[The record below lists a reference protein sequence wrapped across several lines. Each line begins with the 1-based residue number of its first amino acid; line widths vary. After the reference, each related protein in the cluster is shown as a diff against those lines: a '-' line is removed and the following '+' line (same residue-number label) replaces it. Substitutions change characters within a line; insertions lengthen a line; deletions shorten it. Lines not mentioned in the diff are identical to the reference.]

1 MKVTREDLE
10 HSEVSLNIEVE
21 EEDIEPYLQ
30 RAYQRVVGR
39 VNIPGFRKGKAPRP
53 VLERFVGRQ
62 SLEDDA
68 LDLMLP
74 EIVQRAIEEQDVKQA
89 SIPQVELVER
99 EPIVIKAS
107 VPIAPEVVLNAYREI
122 RVPVEPVV
130 VTEDQI
136 NTLLDLLR
144 RDTAP
149 WEPVDRPVAMD
160 DQVIMDIKATLD
172 GQEITRQEGVVY
184 MVMEGNVSPVAGF
197 PERLVGINSQETK
210 EFTIS
215 MPEDYPDR
223 ELAGKDVEF
232 SVTIHEIK
240 AKNLPD
246 LDDEFAKG
254 VGEGYDNLEALTTK
268 LREDFL
274 VRGELEA
281 REKYEDQVFEQLL
294 EKANIN
300 LSPLMVEHEV
310 DHMLQ
315 NQEQALRRQQVS
327 VEQYLQT
334 VGKSPDEHRG
344 ELRQAAE
351 ARLKRTYAIVK
362 VAELEGIKVSPEEI
376 EEEINRLIDAAGPTQ
391 PESFRHNI
399 ESDDGRESLEQ
410 ILTRRKALQRL
421 VEVARGE
428 HGET

>member
-30 RAYQRVVGR
+30 RAYQRVVRR

-53 VLERFVGRQ
+53 VLERFVGRH

-74 EIVQRAIEEQDVKQA
+74 EIVQRAVDEQGVKQA
-89 SIPQVELVER
+89 SIPQVQLVQR
-99 EPIVIKAS
+99 EPIVIKAA
-107 VPIAPEVVLNAYREI
+107 VPVAPEVVLDAYREI

-130 VTEDQI
+130 VTEEEI

-149 WEPVDRPVAMD
+149 WEPVDRPVAMG
-160 DQVIMDIKATLD
+160 DQVTLDIKANLN
-172 GQEITRQEGVVY
+172 GKEITKQDGVVY
-184 MVMEGNVSPVAGF
+184 MVKEENVSPVAGF
-197 PERLVGINSQETK
+197 PQQLVGIGSQETK
-210 EFTIS
+210 EFAIP
-215 MPEDYPDR
+215 MPADYPDSN
-223 ELAGKDVEF
+223 LAGKEVEF
-232 SVTIHEIK
+232 IVTIHEIK
-240 AKNLPD
+240 AKNLPE

-254 VGEGYDNLEALTTK
+254 VGEGYDNLEALTNK

-274 VRGELEA
+274 ARRELET
-281 REKYEDQVFEQLL
+281 RDLYEDQVFEKLL
-294 EKANIN
+294 EKAQID
-300 LSPLMVEHEV
+300 LSPLMVDHEV

-315 NQEQALRRQQVS
+315 NEEQALRRQQVS

-334 VGKSPDEHRG
+334 VGKSSGEHRE
-344 ELRQAAE
+344 ELKQAAE
-351 ARLKRTYAIVK
+351 ARLKRTYAIGK
-362 VAELEGIKVSPEEI
+362 VAELEGIKVSQEEI
-376 EEEINRLIDAAGPTQ
+376 EEEIERLLDSAGPNQ
-391 PESFRHNI
+391 PESLRSNL
-399 ESDDGRESLEQ
+399 ESDDSKESLEQ
-410 ILTRRKALQRL
+410 VLIRRKALQRL

>member
-1 MKVTREDLE
+1 MKVTRGDVE

-30 RAYQRVVGR
+30 RAYQRVVQR

-53 VLERFVGRQ
+53 VLERFVGRH

-74 EIVQRAIEEQDVKQA
+74 EIVQRAVEEQGVKQA
-89 SIPQVELVER
+89 SIPQVELVQR
-99 EPIVIKAS
+99 EPIVIKAV
-107 VPIAPEVVLNAYREI
+107 VPIAPEVVLDAYREI

-144 RDTAP
+144 QETAP
-149 WEPVDRPVAMD
+149 WEPVDRPVAIG
-160 DQVIMDIKATLD
+160 DQVTLDIKANLD
-172 GQEITRQEGVVY
+172 GKETTKQDGVVY
-184 MVMEGNVSPVAGF
+184 MVLEENVSPVAGF
-197 PERLVGINSQETK
+197 PQQLVGIKNHETK

-215 MPEDYPDR
+215 LPADYPDSNM
-223 ELAGKDVEF
+223 AGKEVEF
-232 SVTIHEIK
+232 NVTIHEIK

-254 VGEGYDNLEALTTK
+254 VGDGYDNLEALTKK

-274 VRGELEA
+274 ARRELEVQD
-281 REKYEDQVFEQLL
+281 KYEDQVFEKLL
-294 EKANIN
+294 EKAEID

-315 NQEQALRRQQVS
+315 NEEQALRRQQVS

-334 VGKSPDEHRG
+334 VGKSSDEHRG
-344 ELRQAAE
+344 ELKQAAE
-351 ARLKRTYAIVK
+351 ARLKRTYAIGK
-362 VAELEGIKVSPEEI
+362 VAELEGIKVSPVEI
-376 EEEINRLIDAAGPTQ
+376 EEEIKRLLDAAGPNQ
-391 PESFRHNI
+391 PGSLRRNL
-399 ESDDGRESLEQ
+399 ESDDSRESLEQ
-410 ILTRRKALQRL
+410 VLIRRKALQRL

-428 HGET
+428 HREM

>member
-30 RAYQRVVGR
+30 RAYQRVVRR

-74 EIVQRAIEEQDVKQA
+74 EIVQRAVEEQGVKQA
-89 SIPQVELVER
+89 SIPQVQLVQR
-99 EPIVIKAS
+99 EPIVIKAA
-107 VPIAPEVVLNAYREI
+107 VPIAPEVVLDAYREI
-122 RVPVEPVV
+122 RVPVEPVL
-130 VTEDQI
+130 VTEEEID
-136 NTLLDLLR
+136 TLLDLLR

-149 WEPVDRPVAMD
+149 WEPVDRPVAMG
-160 DQVIMDIKATLD
+160 DQVTLDIKANLD
-172 GQEITRQEGVVY
+172 GKEITKQDGVVY
-184 MVMEGNVSPVAGF
+184 MVMEENVSPVAGF
-197 PERLVGINSQETK
+197 PQQLVGIGSQETK
-210 EFTIS
+210 EFAIP
-215 MPEDYPDR
+215 MPEDYPDSN
-223 ELAGKDVEF
+223 LAGKEVEF

-254 VGEGYDNLEALTTK
+254 VGEGYDDLEALTDK

-274 VRGELEA
+274 ARRELETQDL
-281 REKYEDQVFEQLL
+281 YENQVFEKLL
-294 EKANIN
+294 EKAQIDI
-300 LSPLMVEHEV
+300 SPLMVDHEV
-310 DHMLQ
+310 SHMLE
-315 NQEQALRRQQVS
+315 NEEQALRRQQVS

-334 VGKSPDEHRG
+334 VGKSTDEHRE
-344 ELRQAAE
+344 ELKQVAE
-351 ARLKRTYAIVK
+351 ARLKRTYAIGK
-362 VAELEGIKVSPEEI
+362 VAELEGIKVSQEEI
-376 EEEINRLIDAAGPTQ
+376 EEEIERLLDSAGPNQ
-391 PESFRHNI
+391 PESLRSNL
-399 ESDDGRESLEQ
+399 ESDDSKESLEQ
-410 ILTRRKALQRL
+410 ILIRRKALQRL

-428 HGET
+428 HGEM

>member
-1 MKVTREDLE
+1 MKVTRGDVE

-30 RAYQRVVGR
+30 RAYQRVVQR

-53 VLERFVGRQ
+53 VLERFVGRH

-74 EIVQRAIEEQDVKQA
+74 EIVQRAVEEQGVRQA
-89 SIPQVELVER
+89 SIPQVELVQR
-99 EPIVIKAS
+99 EPIVIKAV
-107 VPIAPEVVLNAYREI
+107 VPIAPEVVLDAYREI

-144 RDTAP
+144 QETAP
-149 WEPVDRPVAMD
+149 WEPVDRPVAIG
-160 DQVIMDIKATLD
+160 DQVTLDIKANLD
-172 GQEITRQEGVVY
+172 GKETTKQDGVVY
-184 MVMEGNVSPVAGF
+184 MVLEENVSPVAGF
-197 PERLVGINSQETK
+197 PQQLVGIKNHETK

-215 MPEDYPDR
+215 LPADYPDSNM
-223 ELAGKDVEF
+223 AGKEVEF
-232 SVTIHEIK
+232 NVTIHEIK

-254 VGEGYDNLEALTTK
+254 VGEGYDNLEALTKK

-274 VRGELEA
+274 ARRELEVQD
-281 REKYEDQVFEQLL
+281 KYEDQVFEKLL
-294 EKANIN
+294 EKAEID

-315 NQEQALRRQQVS
+315 NEEQALRRQQVS

-334 VGKSPDEHRG
+334 VGKSSDEHRG
-344 ELRQAAE
+344 ELKQAAE
-351 ARLKRTYAIVK
+351 ARLKRTYAIGK
-362 VAELEGIKVSPEEI
+362 VAELEGIKVSPVEI
-376 EEEINRLIDAAGPTQ
+376 EEEIKRLLDAAGPNQ
-391 PESFRHNI
+391 PGSLRRNL
-399 ESDDGRESLEQ
+399 ESDDSRESLEQ
-410 ILTRRKALQRL
+410 VLIRRKALQRL

-428 HGET
+428 HREM

>member
-1 MKVTREDLE
+1 MKVTRGDVE

-30 RAYQRVVGR
+30 RAYQRVVQR

-53 VLERFVGRQ
+53 VLERFVGRH

-74 EIVQRAIEEQDVKQA
+74 EIVQRAVEEQGVKQA
-89 SIPQVELVER
+89 SIPQVELVQR
-99 EPIVIKAS
+99 EPIVIKAV
-107 VPIAPEVVLNAYREI
+107 VPIAPEVVLDAYREI
-122 RVPVEPVV
+122 RVPVELVV

-144 RDTAP
+144 QETAP
-149 WEPVDRPVAMD
+149 WEPVDRPVAIG
-160 DQVIMDIKATLD
+160 DQVTLDIKANLD
-172 GQEITRQEGVVY
+172 GKEITKQDGVVY
-184 MVMEGNVSPVAGF
+184 MVLEENVSPVVGF
-197 PERLVGINSQETK
+197 PQQLVGIKNHETK

-215 MPEDYPDR
+215 LPADYPDSNM
-223 ELAGKDVEF
+223 AGKEVEF
-232 SVTIHEIK
+232 NVTIHEIK

-254 VGEGYDNLEALTTK
+254 VGEGYDNLEALTKK

-274 VRGELEA
+274 ARRELEVQD
-281 REKYEDQVFEQLL
+281 KYEDQVFEKLL
-294 EKANIN
+294 EKAEID

-315 NQEQALRRQQVS
+315 NEEQALRRQQVS

-334 VGKSPDEHRG
+334 VGKSSDEHRG
-344 ELRQAAE
+344 ELKQAAE
-351 ARLKRTYAIVK
+351 ARLKRTYAIGK
-362 VAELEGIKVSPEEI
+362 VAELEGIKVSPVEI
-376 EEEINRLIDAAGPTQ
+376 EEEIKRLLDAAGPDQ
-391 PESFRHNI
+391 SGSLRRNL
-399 ESDDGRESLEQ
+399 ESDDSRESMEQ
-410 ILTRRKALQRL
+410 VLIRRKALQRL

-428 HGET
+428 HREM

>member
-10 HSEVSLNIEVE
+10 NSEVSLNIEVE

-53 VLERFVGRQ
+53 VLERFVGRH

-74 EIVQRAIEEQDVKQA
+74 EIVQRAVEEQGVKQA
-89 SIPQVELVER
+89 SIPQVELVQR

-136 NTLLDLLR
+136 NTLLELLR
-144 RDTAP
+144 QDTAP

-160 DQVIMDIKATLD
+160 DQVTMDIKATLD
-172 GQEITRQEGVVY
+172 GREITRQDGIVY
-184 MVMEGNVSPVAGF
+184 MVMKGNVSPVAGF
-197 PERLVGINSQETK
+197 PERLVGISSQETK

-215 MPEDYPDR
+215 MPEDGPDG
-223 ELAGKDVEF
+223 ELAGKDVQF

-240 AKNLPD
+240 AKNLPE

-254 VGEGYDNLEALTTK
+254 VGEGYDNLEALTKK

-274 VRGELEA
+274 ARGELEA
-281 REKYEDQVFEQLL
+281 KDRYEDEVFEKLL
-294 EKANIN
+294 EKANID

-310 DHMLQ
+310 EHMLQ
-315 NQEQALRRQQVS
+315 NEEQALRRQQVS

-334 VGKSPDEHRG
+334 VGKSSDEHRE
-344 ELRQAAE
+344 ELKQAAE
-351 ARLKRTYAIVK
+351 ARLKRTYAIGK
-362 VAELEGIKVSPEEI
+362 VAELEGIEVSPEEI
-376 EEEINRLIDAAGPTQ
+376 EEEIKRLLDAAGPAQ
-391 PESFRHNI
+391 PESFQRNL

-410 ILTRRKALQRL
+410 VLIRRKALQRL

>member
-1 MKVTREDLE
+1 
-10 HSEVSLNIEVE
+10 
-21 EEDIEPYLQ
+21 
-30 RAYQRVVGR
+30 
-39 VNIPGFRKGKAPRP
+39 
-53 VLERFVGRQ
+53 
-62 SLEDDA
+62 
-68 LDLMLP
+68 
-74 EIVQRAIEEQDVKQA
+74 
-89 SIPQVELVER
+89 
-99 EPIVIKAS
+99 
-107 VPIAPEVVLNAYREI
+107 
-122 RVPVEPVV
+122 
-130 VTEDQI
+130 
-136 NTLLDLLR
+136 
-144 RDTAP
+144 
-149 WEPVDRPVAMD
+149 
-160 DQVIMDIKATLD
+160 
-172 GQEITRQEGVVY
+172 

-197 PERLVGINSQETK
+197 PERLVGISSQETK

-254 VGEGYDNLEALTTK
+254 VGEGYDNLEALTNK

-274 VRGELEA
+274 ARGELEA
-281 REKYEDQVFEQLL
+281 RDKYEDQVFEQLL
-294 EKANIN
+294 EKANID

-310 DHMLQ
+310 EHMLE
-315 NQEQALRRQQVS
+315 NEEQALRRQQVS

-351 ARLKRTYAIVK
+351 ARLKRTYAIGK

-376 EEEINRLIDAAGPTQ
+376 EEEINRLLDAAGPTQ
-391 PESFRHNI
+391 PESFRHNL